1 MMKSTMSAS
10 FTLTVVGFNS
20 IATPAR
26 RTTTSRR
33 VLLATCCLHSCQQ
46 SGSNSGSNPPCID
59 QELPCCCCWAFRP
72 SFAVFVGCK
81 FIEAPALQTTTSRR
95 AILAASCLRSFEQP
109 ESNSGSNPTSIDRE
123 PPCCCPSS
131 RPPSSSPWAVSLS
144 KHQRVERQPPGVRSS
159 LPAVCIDVSSLSQ
172 TLESIR
178 SELTEILRPSYAY
191 RRGIVSQPGAA
202 EEEHLSE

>member
-26 RTTTSRR
+26 RTTTSRCAI
-33 VLLATCCLHSCQQ
+33 LATCCLHSCQQ

-59 QELPCCCCWAFRP
+59 QELPCCCLLGFSAFFRRLR
-72 SFAVFVGCK
+72 VGCK

-131 RPPSSSPWAVSLS
+131 RPPSSSSWSV
-144 KHQRVERQPPGVRSS
+144 K
-159 LPAVCIDVSSLSQ
+159 
-172 TLESIR
+172 SIEAR
-178 SELTEILRPSYAY
+178 ARRTTTSRRAILVASCL
-191 RRGIVSQPGAA
+191 
-202 EEEHLSE
+202 H

>member
-1 MMKSTMSAS
+1 MLLLLGFSA
-10 FTLTVVGFNS
+10 
-20 IATPAR
+20 
-26 RTTTSRR
+26 
-33 VLLATCCLHSCQQ
+33 
-46 SGSNSGSNPPCID
+46 
-59 QELPCCCCWAFRP
+59 

-81 FIEAPALQTTTSRR
+81 SIEAPALQTTTSRR

-131 RPPSSSPWAVSLS
+131 RPPSSSPWAVSPS
-144 KHQRVERQPPGVRSS
+144 KHQRAEQQPPGVRSS